1 MAKADAMVASGRGD
15 ASPDMEKQ
23 SITEASTHELK
34 REMSGR
40 HLQFI
45 AIGGAVGTG
54 LFIGSGKSLATAGP
68 VGCLIS
74 YIAVGTI
81 LYSVMTSLGEM
92 ATYIPTAGS
101 FTSYSARFVDPALG
115 FAMGWLYWFSCESRH
130 VPCLMVRVA
139 FWAAV
144 GVWLTCFKGLSRGP
158 SN

>member
-1 MAKADAMVASGRGD
+1 MAKADTIVAAGRGD
-15 ASPDMEKQ
+15 ASPDPEKQ

-54 LFIGSGKSLATAGP
+54 LFIGSGASLATAGP

-115 FAMGWLYWFSCESRH
+115 FAMGWLYWFSCESRKSMS
-130 VPCLMVRVA
+130 PM
-139 FWAAV
+139 
-144 GVWLTCFKGLSRGP
+144 G
-158 SN
+158 